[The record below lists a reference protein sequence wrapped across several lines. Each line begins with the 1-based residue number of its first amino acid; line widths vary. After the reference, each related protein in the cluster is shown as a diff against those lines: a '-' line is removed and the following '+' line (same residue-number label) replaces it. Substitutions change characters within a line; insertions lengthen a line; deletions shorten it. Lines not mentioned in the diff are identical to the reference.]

1 MTLSEKLAKNLKTR
15 RGPLT
20 QGAFARKLGISR
32 ATLNRLEN
40 NAQNTTLKTLN
51 QITKSLHCDI
61 GDLFN

>member
-1 MTLSEKLAKNLKTR
+1 MTLSEKLAKNLKSR
-15 RGPLT
+15 RGEQT
-20 QGAFARKLGISR
+20 QAVFARKLGISR

-51 QITKSLHCDI
+51 QITKSLRCDI